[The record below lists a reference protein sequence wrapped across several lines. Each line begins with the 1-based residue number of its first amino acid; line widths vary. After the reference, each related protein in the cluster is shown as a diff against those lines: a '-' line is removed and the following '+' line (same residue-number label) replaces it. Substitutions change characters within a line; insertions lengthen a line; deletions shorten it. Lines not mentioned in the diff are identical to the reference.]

1 MTQYPEPKNG
11 NRLPAKVGV
20 GRSIAQHGELF
31 QGQIEDDQNRLRRC
45 LVSLPCKQMY
55 SRAEFHPSDGG
66 GLHVHPAHKQKALKV
81 VELTMAHL
89 SVPGASGAV
98 VLESTIPEAK
108 GYGSSTADCIAAA
121 IAAADSLGRHLSDE
135 EIAQLVVAAEL
146 ASDNFMFRR
155 AVLFGHRE
163 GVVLEDFSRN
173 LPNFEVLGVDTTPEG
188 HVETLKY
195 PPAEYS
201 WRQLQS
207 FLTLRAALRRGICRN
222 DIALVARVA
231 TASAYINE
239 QFLPKRYFKEICSI
253 VEHSRALGLAVAHS
267 GTVLSILL
275 DPQDELLERK
285 VDQIRTCLDGLGISQ
300 VLRFQT

>member
-1 MTQYPEPKNG
+1 MTQYPESSNG
-11 NRLPAKVGV
+11 NRLSTKVGV

-31 QGQIEDDQNRLRRC
+31 QGQINDDQNRLRRC
-45 LVSLPCKQMY
+45 LVSLPCNQLY
-55 SRAEFHPSDGG
+55 SRAEFRPGNGG
-66 GLHVHPAHKQKALKV
+66 GFHVYPAHKQKALKV
-81 VELTMAHL
+81 VELTLAHL
-89 SVPGASGAV
+89 SAPEVSGQI

-163 GVVLEDFSRN
+163 GIVLEDFLRN
-173 LPNFEVLGVDTTPEG
+173 LPNFDVLGVDTTPEG

-207 FLTLRAALRRGICRN
+207 FLTLRAALRRAIFRN
-222 DIALVARVA
+222 DIALLARVA
-231 TASAYINE
+231 TASACINE
-239 QFLPKRYFKEICSI
+239 QFLPKRYFREICAI
-253 VEHSRALGLAVAHS
+253 VKHSRALGLAVAHS
-267 GTVLSILL
+267 GTLLSILL
-275 DPQDELLERK
+275 NPGDESLERK
-285 VDQIRTCLDGLGISQ
+285 VDQIRTWLDGLGISQ